1 MNGSSVDHKELVD
14 GYRQKI
20 VDYYLHYYPNHDL
33 TKILEAID
41 YAVFLHRGQLRK
53 SGRVYIAHPLEVTLL
68 CAQAGLDESC
78 LIGAML
84 HDTIE
89 DTVSSRNKIAE
100 LFGKD
105 IAELVDALTKIRSYS
120 SVNQEESKQESK
132 RLTYV
137 KLLQAASRNVRPLVI
152 KIFDRLQNMNEMYAM
167 TEKASKRISQETME
181 VYMPIARR
189 LGMNKVSRELANLSL
204 KYTQPAAYRSV
215 MERIQQFREQNQEQV
230 NQTLED
236 ISRLVGDR
244 FPVKLEHFWPDP
256 CDMLSP
262 VGTIS
267 VDMEPFV
274 TVDAVLLD
282 GADTVDLYSALG
294 MLHTTHMYVPE
305 SLHDYLASP
314 MGNGYRALET
324 KLNIHDLT
332 YNLIFITP
340 DIQTI
345 NAHGV
350 TSNWPDGKVRRREF
364 YQRYVAM
371 LGKIANDGD
380 LRMEDVLSHAELENI
395 IVYSPKKEIYFLPEG
410 ATALDFAYLIH
421 SEVGQHASGAVVQGV
436 ERPLDWP
443 LESGD
448 VVRIQT
454 NPSVHPTEQWTDWAK
469 TSQAKARIRAS
480 LRKQRQAR
488 FGEIGRDLMDHEL
501 QKYHVIPS
509 EIYASDAFAALLKK
523 EKMTA
528 EELFL
533 RVGQRER
540 LPGDLLNRGRLVQ
553 PDRLRQQRLLE
564 NLSLRKRL
572 FNVLKTER
580 DDILIN
586 DINDVILHY
595 ARCCNPLAG
604 DNVVGVI
611 QKDRGIELHTAQ
623 CPTLSKVPDRDKVNV
638 VWKIDTR
645 VNNPLLNV
653 HIADNK
659 GVFAHVL
666 KVISDA
672 GINIMEFTG
681 DTLSNEER
689 GSGKEGLLKLR
700 LQVRN
705 LDDLLRVAQQLRRIP
720 DVIGISR
727 ED

>member
-1 MNGSSVDHKELVD
+1 MNGSSVDHKQLVD

-20 VDYYLHYYPNHDL
+20 VDYYLHYYPNHDIS
-33 TKILEAID
+33 KILEAVE

-89 DTVSSRNKIAE
+89 DTVSSREKISE
-100 LFGKD
+100 LFGED

-120 SVNQEESKQESK
+120 SASKGESK

-152 KIFDRLQNMNEMYAM
+152 KIFDRLQNMSEMDSM
-167 TEKASKRISQETME
+167 TEGASRRISQETLD

-189 LGMNKVSRELANLSL
+189 LGMNKVSRDLANFSL
-204 KYTQPAAYRSV
+204 KYTQPQATKATLEKI
-215 MERIQQFREQNQEQV
+215 ERFREEKQARVSKAVEDV
-230 NQTLED
+230 TTLL
-236 ISRLVGDR
+236 RGR
-244 FPVKLEHFWPDP
+244 FSVETQYFWPDP
-256 CDMLSP
+256 CDMLAPS
-262 VGTIS
+262 GTVA

-274 TVDAVLLD
+274 TVDVILMNS
-282 GADTVDLYSALG
+282 ADTVDLYSALG
-294 MLHTTHMYVPE
+294 MLHSTYMYVPD

-314 MGNGYRALET
+314 LGNGYRALET
-324 KLNIHDLT
+324 KLSISDLT
-332 YNLIFITP
+332 FSLILVTP
-340 DIQTI
+340 DIQNV
-345 NAHGV
+345 NAHGI

-364 YQRYVAM
+364 YQRYVSM

-395 IVYSPKKEIYFLPEG
+395 IVYSPKKEIFFLPQG
-410 ATALDFAYLIH
+410 ATTLDFAYAIH
-421 SEVGQHASGAVVQGV
+421 SEVGQHSVGSVVQGI

-443 LESGD
+443 LQSGD
-448 VVRIQT
+448 VVRILT
-454 NPSVHPTEQWTDWAK
+454 DPTVHPVEQWTEWAK

-480 LRKQRQAR
+480 LRKQRQTR
-488 FGEIGRDLMDHEL
+488 FLEIGRDLMGREIE
-501 QKYHVIPS
+501 KYQMSPQAVYQSP
-509 EIYASDAFAALLKK
+509 AFAALLAK
-523 EKMTA
+523 EGMT
-528 EELFL
+528 EDELFL

-553 PDRLRQQRLLE
+553 QDRLRQQRILE

-580 DDILIN
+580 DDILID

-611 QKDRGIELHTAQ
+611 QKDKGIELHTAH
-623 CPTLSKVPDRDKVNV
+623 CATLGKIPDRDKVNV

-645 VNNPLLNV
+645 VNNPLLKV
-653 HIADNK
+653 YIADNK
-659 GVFAHVL
+659 GVFAQVL

-672 GINIMEFTG
+672 GINITEFSG
-681 DTLSNEER
+681 DTLPTEEG
-689 GSGKEGLLKLR
+689 GSEKQGLLKLR
-700 LQVRN
+700 LQVRS

-720 DVIGISR
+720 DVVGLTR